1 MRTLLFILGM
11 AITVIA
17 TSQVKTK
24 TANVNVNRLN
34 GEPQT
39 VVDGLTFSI
48 ADTVSA
54 TDSTYSVVIPTFFN
68 RAFTYNV
75 KASLDTVSSPIGAR
89 AILRGKVWNDDTY
102 TPIDTVTYKGTAD
115 TTFTF
120 SSSTAVRYQYMD
132 VLFEQDSAGI
142 LRIRNVKAKFW
153 Y

>member
-11 AITVIA
+11 AVTVIA

-39 VVDGLTFSI
+39 VVDGLVFSI
-48 ADTVSA
+48 ADTVSGV
-54 TDSTYSVVIPTFFN
+54 DSTYSVVIPTFFN

-89 AILRGKVWNDDTY
+89 AILRGKVWNDDDY
-102 TPIDTVTYKGTAD
+102 TPIDTVTFAGTAD

-120 SSSTAVRYQYMD
+120 SSATAVRYQYMD
-132 VLFEQDSAGI
+132 VLFEQDSVGI
-142 LRIRNVKAKFW
+142 FRIRNVKAKFW